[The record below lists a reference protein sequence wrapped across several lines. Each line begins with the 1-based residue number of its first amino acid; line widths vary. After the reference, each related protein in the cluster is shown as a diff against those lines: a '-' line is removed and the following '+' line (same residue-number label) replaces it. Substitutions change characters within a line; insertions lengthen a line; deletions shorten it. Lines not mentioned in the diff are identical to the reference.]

1 MFRVSR
7 EDRILFYSLLPFA
20 SIVIAIFI
28 TLFISLVENSI
39 PILLREGIDFIVS
52 SEWRATEG
60 DPESEFYGI
69 LSPLVGTLITSI
81 VALVMALPLSISLAL
96 FMLEYAPSSIRFIL
110 SNLVEVMVGLPTV
123 IYGLWGLFIL
133 APLLRDYVMYP
144 LYRYLWLIP
153 LFSSEPTT
161 PATVFTASVV
171 LAIMI
176 VPFMTRLIVEAY
188 KSIPIKY
195 REAALA
201 LGFTKFEYCK
211 TMLSLARPAIVAA
224 ALLGWGRAAGETV
237 AVCMTIGNSFSLT
250 LSLFKPGYTI
260 SSLIAN
266 QFPNAGFY
274 HYMYSA
280 LYGAALILLLI
291 GLAVN
296 SIAIVLLT
304 RWREVVHGDRQEG
317 SIR

>member
-7 EDRILFYSLLPFA
+7 EDKILFYTLLPFA
-20 SIVIAIFI
+20 SIIVAIFI
-28 TLFISLVENSI
+28 ALSISLVENSI
-39 PILLREGIDFIVS
+39 PILLREGIDFIIS

-81 VALVMALPLSISLAL
+81 TALIIALPLSISLAL
-96 FMLEYAPSSIRFIL
+96 FMLEYAPIPIKSIL
-110 SNLVEVMVGLPTV
+110 SNLIEVMAGLPTV
-123 IYGLWGLFIL
+123 IYGLWGLFIF

-144 LYRYLWLIP
+144 LHRYFWFIP
-153 LFSSEPTT
+153 LFASEPIT
-161 PATVFTASVV
+161 PTTVFTASVV

-176 VPFMTRLIVEAY
+176 IPFMAKLIAEAY
-188 KSIPIKY
+188 ESIPVKY

-201 LGFTKFEYCK
+201 LGLTRFEYCK
-211 TMLSLARPAIVAA
+211 VMLSLAKPAIIAA
-224 ALLGWGRAAGETV
+224 ALLGWGRAAGETI

-250 LSLFKPGYTI
+250 FSLFRPGYTI

-274 HYMYSA
+274 RYMYSA

-291 GLAVN
+291 GLALNTV
-296 SIAIVLLT
+296 AIVLLV
-304 RWREVVHGDRQEG
+304 RWRRLVHGDR
-317 SIR
+317 

>member
-1 MFRVSR
+1 MSRMSR
-7 EDRILFYSLLPFA
+7 EDRMLFYSLLPFA

-39 PILLREGIDFIVS
+39 PVLIREGINFIVS
-52 SEWRATEG
+52 SEWRAVEQ
-60 DPESEFYGI
+60 DPKSEFYGI
-69 LSPLVGTLITSI
+69 LSPLIGTLITSI
-81 VALVMALPLSISLAL
+81 IALVIALPLSISLAL
-96 FMLEYAPSSIRFIL
+96 FMLEYAPNSIRFVL
-110 SNLVEVMVGLPTV
+110 SNLIEVMTGLPTV

-153 LFSSEPTT
+153 LFSAEPVTPTT
-161 PATVFTASVV
+161 LFTASVV

-176 VPFMTRLIVEAY
+176 VPFMTRLVVEAY
-188 KSIPIKY
+188 RAIPVKY
-195 REAALA
+195 KEAALA
-201 LGFTKFEYCK
+201 LGFTKLEYCK
-211 TMLSLARPAIVAA
+211 TMLSLARPAIIAA

-266 QFPNAGFY
+266 QFPNAEFY

-280 LYGAALILLLI
+280 LYGAAFILLLI
-291 GLAVN
+291 GLVVN
-296 SIAIVLLT
+296 SIAMILLV
-304 RWREVVHGDRQEG
+304 RWRELIHGDR
-317 SIR
+317 